1 MIRAAFFDLYN
12 TLVRFEP
19 PRHELQARACAE
31 FGIHIETEAIRR
43 SYWVADDFMSREN
56 ARFSIQQRSEE
67 ERRQFWAEYE
77 ATLLRAAGAEV
88 STELAG
94 QVFTRIR
101 HMDRRLVLFDDVL
114 PTLGAVKSRG
124 LVLGLLSNLD
134 QSVEELCRELA
145 LDRYLDF
152 CLVSLEVG
160 VEKPHPPIF
169 LTALERA
176 GVDASEALHVGDQ
189 YHSDVVGA
197 RGVGISPLLLDR
209 ENVLGHINDCPRITS
224 LAEVLD
230 YI

>member
-19 PRHELQARACAE
+19 PRQVLQALGCAE
-31 FGIHIETEAIRR
+31 FGIHIEPEAIRR
-43 SYWVADDFMSREN
+43 SYWVADDFMSLEN
-56 ARFSIQQRSEE
+56 ARFSIQQRSAE

-101 HMDRRLVLFDDVL
+101 QIDRRLVLFDDVL
-114 PTLGAVKSRG
+114 PTLDAVKSRG

-134 QSVEELCRELA
+134 QGVEELCRELG

-160 VEKPHPPIF
+160 AEKPHPPIF

-176 GVDASEALHVGDQ
+176 AVDASEALHVGDQ

-209 ENVLGHINDCPRITS
+209 EDVLEHINDCPRITS
-224 LAEVLD
+224 LAQVLD